1 MRKVL
6 HVITGLQVGGAE
18 MALLRL
24 VASSRNS
31 QFHHSVVTLTPGGG
45 MRERFER
52 EGIEVVTL
60 DLKRSPL
67 LGFLRLVNL
76 VRKER
81 PDIVQTWMYHADLVG
96 GIAARLAGNSR
107 VIWGIRTTDVQAN
120 GKRTVNAIRQ
130 ICSWFSPIIP
140 ALIVCAA
147 EASRR
152 AHVVFGYCANRM
164 RVVPNGFDFSKL
176 EMCPSARKTLRE
188 TCGFLDQHLVV
199 GSLARFNVAKDQR
212 TFVSAAAIIASL
224 SADARFLMVGTDISF
239 DNPELRSWIAQTGFK
254 DRFVLLGERTD
265 VASCLSAMDFFCLSS
280 RTEGFP
286 NVLGEAMAVGCPSV
300 TTDVGDAAM
309 LLGDTGRV
317 VPKEDP
323 EQLAQVL
330 LQMLQLPEHLRAEL
344 GKRASER
351 VRAEFDIQRTR
362 RLFETLYDEVT
373 NQRKD
378 QH

>member
-1 MRKVL
+1 
-6 HVITGLQVGGAE
+6 
-18 MALLRL
+18 
-24 VASSRNS
+24 
-31 QFHHSVVTLTPGGG
+31 
-45 MRERFER
+45 
-52 EGIEVVTL
+52 
-60 DLKRSPL
+60 
-67 LGFLRLVNL
+67 
-76 VRKER
+76 
-81 PDIVQTWMYHADLVG
+81 
-96 GIAARLAGNSR
+96 
-107 VIWGIRTTDVQAN
+107 
-120 GKRTVNAIRQ
+120 
-130 ICSWFSPIIP
+130 
-140 ALIVCAA
+140 
-147 EASRR
+147 
-152 AHVVFGYCANRM
+152 
-164 RVVPNGFDFSKL
+164 
-176 EMCPSARKTLRE
+176 
-188 TCGFLDQHLVV
+188 
-199 GSLARFNVAKDQR
+199 
-212 TFVSAAAIIASL
+212 
-224 SADARFLMVGTDISF
+224 
-239 DNPELRSWIAQTGFK
+239 
-254 DRFVLLGERTD
+254 
-265 VASCLSAMDFFCLSS
+265 MDFFCLSS